1 MTSSRHLSWSRLIEI
16 AVIALGATT
25 IAIGARA
32 GSNERAPSGAV
43 TGTVRVWN
51 GKKAASSISQVYVYV
66 ADATDPSGTRRP
78 RPSIEQHNL
87 QYDPALLVIP
97 VGTTVAFPNGDR
109 GVVHNVFSPKSGDD
123 AFDLGRY
130 KKGKGKKRTFDKPGE
145 IDIYCDIHPTMK
157 AKIKVMPSSRFV
169 AVAADG
175 SFRIDGLPPGE
186 HTIVAWMPD
195 SEEVRTRVVVD
206 DGGEVSANALDLH
219 RGAAASTHRR
229 KDGSSY
235 PDYP

>member
-1 MTSSRHLSWSRLIEI
+1 MTSSRHPSWSRLIEV
-16 AVIALGATT
+16 AVIALGATL
-25 IAIGARA
+25 IAFGARA
-32 GSNERAPSGAV
+32 SAGEQAPTGTI
-43 TGTVRVWN
+43 TGTVRVWS
-51 GKKAASSISQVYVYV
+51 GKKAVSSLTNVYVYV
-66 ADATDPSGTRRP
+66 ADLSDPSGKRLP
-78 RPSIEQHNL
+78 RPSIEQRNL

-97 VGTTVAFPNGDR
+97 VGTTVWFPNGDR
-109 GVVHNVFSPKSGDD
+109 GIVHNVFSPKSGED

-130 KKGKGKKRTFDKPGE
+130 KKGKGKKRTFGKPGE
-145 IDIYCDIHPTMK
+145 IDIYCDIHPTMR

-169 AVAADG
+169 AVADDG

-195 SEEVRTRVVVD
+195 SEEVRTRVVVEE
-206 DGGEVSANALDLH
+206 GGEVSANALDLH
-219 RGAAASTHRR
+219 RGTAASTHRR